1 MNPILVTMNNCNVD
15 PMTLTVL
22 CAISVFL
29 MWFKLFYWMQ
39 LFESTAS
46 FIRIIECIVLDIL
59 PFLKMLAICICMFG
73 CTQATI
79 IQYKLE
85 TLTSSVFGIKFIDA
99 LVREYLNGLGQGDD
113 VNFSYGDSPF

>member
-1 MNPILVTMNNCNVD
+1 MNPILVIMNDCNVD
-15 PMTLTVL
+15 PTTLTVL

-46 FIRIIECIVLDIL
+46 FIRTIECILQAIM
-59 PFLKMLAICICMFG
+59 PYLKMLAICICMFG

-85 TLTSSVFGIKFIDA
+85 TLTTPVFGIRLIDA

-113 VNFSYGDSPF
+113 ANFN